1 MSDILDSLIADGSIK
16 RPSPQI
22 DSPSFTKRAS
32 EEALGTPILQGM
44 QDNGRV
50 YRTPSGLLFVSDS
63 FSSIDQREI
72 ERLIQRHQ
80 SGMPRSAF
88 PEEMQALQSMQTT
101 GGALGATLEKAS
113 QGLPFVGEFIR
124 RLLVASAPRL
134 EAEWKLGKEF
144 LRKRSQH

>member
-88 PEEMQALQSMQTT
+88 RGNAGVAVSGTT
-101 GGALGATLEKAS
+101 GGALGAT
-113 QGLPFVGEFIR
+113 
-124 RLLVASAPRL
+124 
-134 EAEWKLGKEF
+134 
-144 LRKRSQH
+144 